1 MDCNLDISKRIL
13 NKNKIIEITI
23 FTRIRDNQKTD
34 CPVHIIGMLGGKTW
48 LLGKGCLQS
57 SYVNLTD
64 YQPQS
69 ASADERVRSELVKL
83 YDCADCA
90 LAMVEKEEVEK

>member
-34 CPVHIIGMLGGKTW
+34 CPVHIIGMLGGNTW

-69 ASADERVRSELVKL
+69 ASADERVIRVGETL
-83 YDCADCA
+83 
-90 LAMVEKEEVEK
+90 